1 MEKYKQ
7 NYSQEDYQIKISEIK
22 KRWSLRRQEL
32 ETRRAETRLKV
43 SYKES
48 LEDIENFIDDLN
60 RIQKY
65 RLLANCRENERDK
78 PSDISPEAKNGL

>member
-48 LEDIENFIDDLN
+48 LEDISNFIEDLN

-78 PSDISPEAKNGL
+78 TSDISPEAKNGL

>member
-48 LEDIENFIDDLN
+48 LEDISNFIEDLN

-78 PSDISPEAKNGL
+78 SADISPEAKNGL